1 MSAYLSHPYVS
12 ALLGGMLIGLAASLL
27 LLLNGRIAGISGILA
42 GTLRG
47 PGREAPARSWLASD
61 WPVGALFLLG
71 LLLGP
76 PLYRLGFGA
85 WPALRLEASAG
96 LLVVA
101 GLLVGIGT
109 RLGSGCTSGHG
120 VCGLARLSPRS
131 LVAVGVFLATAVV
144 TVFLQR
150 LAGLS

>member
-1 MSAYLSHPYVS
+1 VSTDLLHPYVS
-12 ALLGGMLIGLAASLL
+12 ALLGGMLIGLSATLL
-27 LLLNGRIAGISGILA
+27 LLFNGRIAGISGILA
-42 GTLRG
+42 GALRRPG
-47 PGREAPARSWLASD
+47 PDASEQG
-61 WPVGALFLLG
+61 WQASPWAANALFLLG
-71 LLLGP
+71 LFLGP
-76 PLYRLGFGA
+76 PLYRLAFGA
-85 WPALRLEASAG
+85 WPVLRLEASTG
-96 LLVVA
+96 LLLVA

-131 LVAVGVFLATAVV
+131 LVAVAVFLATAIV

>member
-1 MSAYLSHPYVS
+1 MSAPATGLLDYLP
-12 ALLGGMLIGLAASLL
+12 ALLGGAMIGLSATLL
-27 LLLNGRIAGISGILA
+27 LLLSGRIAGISGILA
-42 GTLRG
+42 GVLRL
-47 PGREAPARSWLASD
+47 PGGGGRAGRWL
-61 WPVGALFLLG
+61 GNALFLLG

-76 PLYRLGFGA
+76 WLYRLAAGD
-85 WPALRLEASAG
+85 WPTVRIEASAG

-101 GLLVGIGT
+101 GLLVGFGT

-131 LVAVGVFLATAVV
+131 LAAVGLFLGAAVA

-150 LAGLS
+150 LVGG